1 MENNDDISFVLPQI
15 TPTPKDENI
24 EKPIENKKSIIIP
37 IDENTEYNL
46 TIQLN
51 KSQTIFEFLLSQNID
66 VYSYKNFYNLT
77 YLLHSFKIDDTNN
90 NDILNQ
96 IFDEIQKSISNKIPE
111 ICLNDKTIKLKLFL
125 NGGENIIEFELNQQK
140 LETDD
145 ILLNLLA
152 EIKSLKTKIKIL
164 TNDNQ
169 LLKNKV
175 KLLENQTIKQDII
188 HQPKN
193 IKFKKDLTSN
203 SNSGN
208 FAIFNSKQDNK
219 TYLATG
225 NINTNNVDLYI
236 LEQNNII
243 FSKSLQGHNKKILS
257 VDYYY
262 DSSKNNEYLSSVD
275 KNNIVIIWDKN
286 FKKYTLINTD
296 YIKCNIYGSL
306 LLFNIYNNDYI
317 ITSVSNK
324 NNYTKVYSLNNGQF
338 VKNIPHTINNSTYN
352 IIFWFYNNN
361 YYIIELCDTKIF
373 IYNLITNEIYS
384 EFITEEESYYMNGFI
399 YNEKYLF
406 SSSLKGF
413 VKIWDLIN
421 KNLYKNIEIE
431 CSKLSDIIQMDQKY
445 IICAD
450 TSGNF
455 LIVIDL
461 FDNRVVE
468 KIDAKHGKEGKIV
481 KIKKFEF
488 ESDGD
493 CLLTTGWDHTIK
505 LWSI

>member
-24 EKPIENKKSIIIP
+24 EKPIENKKSIIIH

-96 IFDEIQKSISNKIPE
+96 IFDQIQKSISNKTPE

-193 IKFKKDLTSN
+193 IKFKN
-203 SNSGN
+203 
-208 FAIFNSKQDNK
+208 IF
-219 TYLATG
+219 YVL
-225 NINTNNVDLYI
+225 
-236 LEQNNII
+236 
-243 FSKSLQGHNKKILS
+243 
-257 VDYYY
+257 
-262 DSSKNNEYLSSVD
+262 
-275 KNNIVIIWDKN
+275 
-286 FKKYTLINTD
+286 
-296 YIKCNIYGSL
+296 
-306 LLFNIYNNDYI
+306 
-317 ITSVSNK
+317 
-324 NNYTKVYSLNNGQF
+324 
-338 VKNIPHTINNSTYN
+338 
-352 IIFWFYNNN
+352 
-361 YYIIELCDTKIF
+361 
-373 IYNLITNEIYS
+373 
-384 EFITEEESYYMNGFI
+384 
-399 YNEKYLF
+399 
-406 SSSLKGF
+406 
-413 VKIWDLIN
+413 
-421 KNLYKNIEIE
+421 
-431 CSKLSDIIQMDQKY
+431 
-445 IICAD
+445 
-450 TSGNF
+450 
-455 LIVIDL
+455 
-461 FDNRVVE
+461 
-468 KIDAKHGKEGKIV
+468 
-481 KIKKFEF
+481 
-488 ESDGD
+488 
-493 CLLTTGWDHTIK
+493 
-505 LWSI
+505 